1 MDYHGNYIRRLRAPK
16 MRYTAINYSNIKK
29 NISKVSILS
38 GLFLVLGCQSTQR
51 ETQNPGSNPTLELR
65 GKDYFSQRSATD
77 WDKVIEQLSKGPLSD
92 SEADLAFLMAEQF
105 INQKQ
110 LEPATRLMR
119 AVFSS
124 HPTLVSGIE
133 LVRLVTLNGDLAEGE
148 QISRKL
154 QLFYP
159 KSPEPALA
167 QAYIAQLKGAR
178 DEAVI
183 ILEQA
188 YRRHP
193 NNEEVAARYI
203 SVLIESGQKNKAK
216 DVLMSAIAAMPQSP
230 YFLLRLA
237 RLKSEEKQ
245 FKESKNLLDRLLKV
259 APENIEAWTLAGF
272 IASEEQNF
280 QAAERYFREAYEK
293 QPENDTLARYYVTQ
307 LLKLNKFQEA
317 RRLLLRLES
326 TSDDDGQ
333 LDADLIFQLGY
344 VLFQLEEFSEAKKR
358 FVQLVDKASD
368 KSRMYFYAAQCEE
381 RLKNLPEALKYYQL
395 ITGESE
401 IVKVSQQRIIQIKIE
416 EGKFPEV
423 ESLLN
428 GYASANLKKPEED
441 DFKFLAASHSKMG
454 QFVKAQA
461 YAESGLQKYPQSID
475 LQYLKAAYLEHT
487 ISRIASISA
496 LEKLISK
503 HPEHVQSLNH
513 LGYTLGEANQKLEF
527 ALSLIQRALQKD
539 PKNGFYLDSL
549 GWLHFKL
556 KHYSEAE
563 KFLNQAL
570 QVENN
575 EPVIHEH
582 LGELKMVQGDSAA
595 ALKHFE
601 TAASLFDKIPK
612 WRIEADVEWAQARGR
627 VEKRIRELRQKALPT
642 GAT

>member
-1 MDYHGNYIRRLRAPK
+1 

-272 IASEEQNF
+272 IASE
-280 QAAERYFREAYEK
+280 
-293 QPENDTLARYYVTQ
+293 
-307 LLKLNKFQEA
+307 
-317 RRLLLRLES
+317 
-326 TSDDDGQ
+326 
-333 LDADLIFQLGY
+333 
-344 VLFQLEEFSEAKKR
+344 
-358 FVQLVDKASD
+358 
-368 KSRMYFYAAQCEE
+368 
-381 RLKNLPEALKYYQL
+381 
-395 ITGESE
+395 
-401 IVKVSQQRIIQIKIE
+401 
-416 EGKFPEV
+416 
-423 ESLLN
+423 
-428 GYASANLKKPEED
+428 
-441 DFKFLAASHSKMG
+441 
-454 QFVKAQA
+454 
-461 YAESGLQKYPQSID
+461 
-475 LQYLKAAYLEHT
+475 
-487 ISRIASISA
+487 
-496 LEKLISK
+496 
-503 HPEHVQSLNH
+503 
-513 LGYTLGEANQKLEF
+513 
-527 ALSLIQRALQKD
+527 
-539 PKNGFYLDSL
+539 
-549 GWLHFKL
+549 
-556 KHYSEAE
+556 
-563 KFLNQAL
+563 
-570 QVENN
+570 
-575 EPVIHEH
+575 
-582 LGELKMVQGDSAA
+582 
-595 ALKHFE
+595 
-601 TAASLFDKIPK
+601 
-612 WRIEADVEWAQARGR
+612 
-627 VEKRIRELRQKALPT
+627 
-642 GAT
+642 